1 MTPRHRAATAFRAA
15 VPLAIAV
22 LELIHPTWAG
32 VSISDGVAAAGGW
45 WIPLHL
51 LLIVGYD
58 VLVWILWTPT
68 GPTRALLCVFA
79 ASNTAFLGVD
89 GVAVGVLSQTDP
101 AAADALWNSPPV
113 GALANLTGA
122 AWAAALL
129 AVAAERSPSAGRRY
143 VLIELSLTWVAFV
156 ASSVVVFAAAIS
168 RVLAVATGA
177 MAVQATGR
185 ASVPF
190 ALLVFAAVLRQH
202 AGSEGALGMLCVAVA
217 LALRRRSGPA
227 AESPP

>member
-1 MTPRHRAATAFRAA
+1 M
-15 VPLAIAV
+15 L
-22 LELIHPTWAG
+22 
-32 VSISDGVAAAGGW
+32 SDGVAAASGG
-45 WIPLHL
+45 WIPLHV
-51 LLIVGYD
+51 LLIVGYG
-58 VLVWILWTPT
+58 VLVRILWTPT
-68 GPTRALLCVFA
+68 TATRAFLGVFA

-89 GVAVGVLSQTDP
+89 GLAVGLLSQMDP
-101 AAADALWNSPPV
+101 RAADALWYSPPV

-129 AVAAERSPSAGRRY
+129 AAAVELYPSRERRA
-143 VLIELSLTWVAFV
+143 VVVECTLTWAAFV
-156 ASSVVVFAAAIS
+156 ASSFLPFASAIS

-202 AGSEGALGMLCVAVA
+202 VGSEAALGMLCVAIA
-217 LALRRRSGPA
+217 LALRERSGPA
-227 AESPP
+227 AGSPP